1 MNHRR
6 QKNPAAVNPPHHVA
20 DMKHSSLNLYSIF
33 NQYHDRLKRFVTI
46 TVKNDWVVD
55 DIVQE
60 VFVRAHSKIDTLK
73 DHHKIG
79 SWLFR
84 IAYRQCMDHYRKE
97 SRNTQKEIV
106 DFRGVNTSDSST
118 TERRLEQHQMSIC
131 VQNQM
136 LLLPENYR
144 TVIWLFDV
152 LGFTLKE
159 IADILELSVE
169 NVKIR
174 LHRARKKFKSILK
187 QKCTF
192 DKDERNVLVCEP
204 KNGVN
209 WQGDGVGSGSGLM
222 DFGKKQVERK
232 KK

>member
-1 MNHRR
+1 MATQRP
-6 QKNPAAVNPPHHVA
+6 KSNPAAVNQPHHVA
-20 DMKHSSLNLYSIF
+20 DMKQPSLNFYSIF
-33 NQYHDRLKRFVTI
+33 DQYHDRLIKFVAI
-46 TVKNDWVVD
+46 TVKNELVVD

-60 VFVRAHSKIDTLK
+60 AFVRAHSKIDTLK
-73 DHHKIG
+73 DHDKIG

-84 IAYRQCMDHYRKE
+84 IAYRLCMDHFRKE
-97 SRNTQKEIV
+97 SRKAPEEIGG
-106 DFRGVNTSDSST
+106 FQGVNISDDFT
-118 TERRLEQHQMSIC
+118 TEKKLEQHQMSIC

-159 IADILELSVE
+159 IADVLELSVE

-174 LHRARKKFKSILK
+174 LHRARNKFKSILN
-187 QKCTF
+187 QKCSF
-192 DKDERNVLVCEP
+192 EKDERDVLVCEP
-204 KNGVN
+204 KNGVD
-209 WQGDGVGSGSGLM
+209 WQSKNGLM
-222 DFGKKQVERK
+222 NFGQKHIGRK